1 MSTAPVPE
9 SKQAD
14 SAAPKKAKHLTD
26 LTIENFRGLRK
37 VELHGLGAV
46 NLIVGQ
52 NNTGKTSLLEAIM
65 AVVKPESLS
74 NMPAPFRQR
83 LLDRGTDATPRTM
96 GQKKARPDAWLLSDG
111 TSIGELTAKTAYG
124 TNTISLSKGQIPPDS
139 EFPPDAED
147 PSFFVDQTRVDPR
160 QLSSAALSVRPVSV
174 RTPGPDELV
183 TPFANAVR
191 SPRSEQDMEAI
202 LNKMDQRIRSVR
214 LDYAHGGPLITVD
227 VGLTERVPLSHAGQ
241 GVYRIVSILSQL
253 LGQKPDICLI
263 DELEN
268 GVHYSVLPQLWRG
281 ISEISSRLGIQ
292 VFVTTHSRECLE
304 AATRVFVDEDPENTR
319 DFAVIQLMR
328 VRGEVVGRV
337 LDEKRVAEAL
347 DNDIEL
353 R

>member
-65 AVVKPESLS
+65 AVVKPESLGEL
-74 NMPAPFRQR
+74 PEPFRQKPFG
-83 LLDRGTDATPRTM
+83 LLSGPQLAYE
-96 GQKKARPDAWLLSDG
+96 PDEWLLTDG
-111 TSIGELTAKTAYG
+111 ANIGELSATATGRTHRLVYANGPVPATLKGPEVRVLKTITLGDVSVYQL
-124 TNTISLSKGQIPPDS
+124 NPLLSGFSIRPI
-139 EFPPDAED
+139 
-147 PSFFVDQTRVDPR
+147 
-160 QLSSAALSVRPVSV
+160 SVRPPS
-174 RTPGPDELV
+174 PDSLV
-183 TPFANAVR
+183 KPFADAVR
-191 SPRSEQDMEAI
+191 SPRAEQDLEAI
-202 LNKMDQRIRSVR
+202 LNKVDSRILSLR
-214 LDYAHGGPLITVD
+214 LDIGVRGPLITVD
-227 VGLTERVPLSHAGQ
+227 VGLSERVPLSHAGQ
-241 GVYRIVSILSQL
+241 GVYRIVSILSEL
-253 LGQKPDICLI
+253 LGQRPDICLI

-268 GVHYSVLPQLWRG
+268 GIHYSVLPQLWRG

>member
-14 SAAPKKAKHLTD
+14 SAAPKKAKHITD

-52 NNTGKTSLLEAIM
+52 NNTGKTSLLEAVM
-65 AVVKPESLS
+65 AVVRPNSLRDLPE
-74 NMPAPFRQR
+74 PFRQR
-83 LLDRGTDATPRTM
+83 AFVERKNGQDAFSTYP
-96 GQKKARPDAWLLSDG
+96 QPDSWLLSDRASDGEIAAQTSVG
-111 TSIGELTAKTAYG
+111 TKGIVLFR
-124 TNTISLSKGQIPPDS
+124 GQIPSGRHLPENVMGS
-139 EFPPDAED
+139 
-147 PSFFVDQTRVDPR
+147 SFYVDQV
-160 QLSSAALSVRPVSV
+160 SVYQRLPFSTSPTVGAVSV
-174 RTPGPDELV
+174 RTPSPDRLV
-183 TPFANAVR
+183 QPFADAVR

-202 LNKMDQRIRSVR
+202 LNKMDSRICSLR
-214 LDYAHGGPLITVD
+214 LDYGNAGPLITVD
-227 VGLTERVPLSHAGQ
+227 VGLEERVPLSHAGQ
-241 GVYRIVSILSQL
+241 GVYRIVSMLSEL
-253 LGQKPDICLI
+253 LGQRPDICLI

-268 GVHYSVLPQLWRG
+268 GIHYSVLPQLWRG

-304 AATRVFVDEDPENTR
+304 AATRVFVDEDPENSR

>member
-65 AVVKPESLS
+65 AVVKPESLRTL
-74 NMPAPFRQR
+74 PEPFRQ
-83 LLDRGTDATPRTM
+83 
-96 GQKKARPDAWLLSDG
+96 KAFEEKQDSQPVGPIFAQPDSWLLSDG
-111 TSIGELTAKTAYG
+111 ASEGELTAQTSLG
-124 TNTISLSKGQIPPDS
+124 TNGVVYFKGQIPSGRHLPENVVS
-139 EFPPDAED
+139 S
-147 PSFFVDQTRVDPR
+147 SFYVDQVAVYLRVPFFA
-160 QLSSAALSVRPVSV
+160 SLSVRPVSV
-174 RTPGPDELV
+174 RTPSPEGLIQ
-183 TPFANAVR
+183 PFADAVR
-191 SPRSEQDMEAI
+191 SPRSEQDMESI
-202 LNKMDQRIRSVR
+202 LKRMDSRICSVR
-214 LDYAHGGPLITVD
+214 LDYSRRRPLITVD
-227 VGLTERVPLSHAGQ
+227 VGLAERVPLSHAGQ
-241 GVYRIVSILSQL
+241 GVYRIVSILSEL
-253 LGQKPDICLI
+253 LGQRPDICLI

-268 GVHYSVLPQLWRG
+268 GIHYSVLPQLWRG

>member
-14 SAAPKKAKHLTD
+14 SAAPKKAKHISD

-52 NNTGKTSLLEAIM
+52 NNTGKTSLLEAVM
-65 AVVKPESLS
+65 GLADPNSLQS
-74 NMPAPFRQR
+74 LPHPFRQKPFKGNIN
-83 LLDRGTDATPRTM
+83 LKDE
-96 GQKKARPDAWLLSDG
+96 WLLSE
-111 TSIGELTAKTAYG
+111 GESFG
-124 TNTISLSKGQIPPDS
+124 SLGSSTGAVRIWKGVPPLHWRHDHQSMGANFMVGQISVLRIPG
-139 EFPPDAED
+139 FQAAM
-147 PSFFVDQTRVDPR
+147 RVR
-160 QLSSAALSVRPVSV
+160 AVSVRPPS
-174 RTPGPDELV
+174 PEGLV
-183 TPFANAVR
+183 QPFADAVR

-202 LNKMDQRIRSVR
+202 LKRMDSRICSVR
-214 LDYAHGGPLITVD
+214 LDYAREGPLITVD
-227 VGLTERVPLSHAGQ
+227 VGLSERVPLSHAGQ
-241 GVYRIVSILSQL
+241 GVYRIVSILSEL
-253 LGQKPDICLI
+253 LGQRPDICLI

-268 GVHYSVLPQLWRG
+268 GIHYSVLPQLWRG

-304 AATRVFVDEDPENTR
+304 AATRVFVDEDPENSR